1 MDFDLT
7 WLLLALPAAF
17 ALGWLASRL
26 DLRQLRREHRDAP
39 RAYFKGLSLLL
50 SEQQDKAI
58 DAFIEAVQNDPDT
71 VDLHFAL
78 GGLFRR
84 RGEFERAVRVHEH
97 LLRRDDLSPADRDRA
112 RHALAQDYMKAG
124 LFDRAEA
131 AFRALEGSAFDTE
144 SRLARLSLYERSR
157 DWAAAAAMGSDL
169 EARGAGK
176 FAQRIAH
183 HQCELALEAQ
193 ARGEDAAA
201 VDALARAMAAAP
213 EAPRPRLLS
222 ARHHLRQGRPAQA
235 LGLLEGLLQRDRQS
249 FVLALDDYVAA
260 SEACGR
266 PDLALQTLA
275 PLFEEEPG
283 IDLLRALCRLEG
295 VAPAGSTRLDVLL
308 ERQPSLSAVLALL
321 ESPQAAPATSGD
333 RLPHVRVAVQRA
345 AAPLQRYRCAH
356 CGFEAQRHFWQCPG
370 CLSWDS
376 FPPKRI
382 EQG

>member
-26 DLRQLRREHRDAP
+26 DLRQLRRENRDAP

-58 DAFIEAVQNDPDT
+58 DAFIEAVQSDPDT
-71 VDLHFAL
+71 VELHFAL

-97 LLRRDDLSPADRDRA
+97 LLQRADLSAADRERA

-131 AFRALEGSAFDTE
+131 AFRLLEGSAYDTE

-157 DWAAAAAMGSDL
+157 DWTAAADMGAQL
-169 EARGAGK
+169 EARGAGA
-176 FAQRIAH
+176 FAGRIAH
-183 HQCELALEAQ
+183 YRCEAALEAE
-193 ARGEDAAA
+193 ARGDDSAAQA
-201 VDALARAMAAAP
+201 ALGQALAAAP
-213 EAPRPRLLS
+213 DAARPRLLN
-222 ARHHLRQGRPAQA
+222 ARRHLQQGRPAEA
-235 LGLLEGLLQRDRQS
+235 MTELEELLRRAPSRFE
-249 FVLALDDYVAA
+249 LAADDYANAA
-260 SEACGR
+260 LAAGR
-266 PDLALQTLA
+266 AEPARRTLEH
-275 PLFEEEPG
+275 LFEQQPG
-283 IDLLRALCRLEG
+283 LELLRALCRLQG
-295 VAPAGSTRLDVLL
+295 LPMAHSPLLDALL
-308 ERQPSLSAVLALL
+308 EQQPSLAAVQAVLETPEPPPSTARLAGL
-321 ESPQAAPATSGD
+321 RRAVQQAAT
-333 RLPHVRVAVQRA
+333 
-345 AAPLQRYRCAH
+345 PLQRYRCAQ
-356 CGFEAQRHFWQCPG
+356 CGFESQRHFWQCPG

-376 FPPKRI
+376 FPPRRI